1 MVFDDDYEK
10 LKKTIY
16 GENYTNIKDGKPFVH
31 VAKSK
36 STGKILIQVGDEMGE
51 VSSKILSIKEAF
63 KLAYRLLDFVY
74 DKIRSNEKK

>member
-1 MVFDDDYEK
+1 
-10 LKKTIY
+10 
-16 GENYTNIKDGKPFVH
+16 
-31 VAKSK
+31 
-36 STGKILIQVGDEMGE
+36 MGE